1 MKQDNNYQAPAVSLS
16 SPLAE
21 HESIKRADSSF
32 SIEGSPAG
40 PANAENLP
48 SENLPAEDLPAE
60 DLPADDPSTDDP
72 STDDPSTDDPSTGS
86 LPVDNLPTGNLP
98 GEQQDQTEAQEID
111 NIHTYAQGKSAS
123 ILGEAISKLV
133 SDLKNRRFENKK
145 PPEN

>member
-48 SENLPAEDLPAE
+48 SENLPAEDLPPE
-60 DLPADDPSTDDP
+60 DLPADDPSTDNLP
-72 STDDPSTDDPSTGS
+72 CES
-86 LPVDNLPTGNLP
+86 LPCK
-98 GEQQDQTEAQEID
+98 QQDQTEAQEID

-123 ILGEAISKLV
+123 ILGEAISKLL

-145 PPEN
+145 PPGNRGNPYDK